1 MYLFSLGTKT
11 RIKVKSDQENNKY
24 YVNED
29 VTITAEISNGSNI
42 LCTTWQKLTMNES
55 VSLDTSLSKYIVT
68 RNNYKH
74 TLTIKNCSE
83 LDQGAYFLLAACT
96 YNLEVCSNTIQLDA
110 IQGIDKHFFK
120 ELNTQYM
127 YLFQLTIETNKLV
140 MCTYRP

>member
-68 RNNYKH
+68 RNNYKD
-74 TLTIKNCSE
+74 TLTIK
-83 LDQGAYFLLAACT
+83 
-96 YNLEVCSNTIQLDA
+96 
-110 IQGIDKHFFK
+110 
-120 ELNTQYM
+120 
-127 YLFQLTIETNKLV
+127 KLQRIGSRGV
-140 MCTYRP
+140 FPFGSLYI